1 MNPSNEA
8 TLGVVLDTTGL
19 AAEVTA
25 EGARLSV
32 IGYVWEPTTELV
44 AVDSDGVVWSC
55 SPSHGTRTLMNS
67 SVDALRRFL
76 DLFEEFFA
84 VTDVPPPATYTAEQ
98 MAEKLAAFRRGEI
111 KPAAGRPD
119 TRKARI
125 KQLNGTLRE
134 IDRPAVAAKWWSLI
148 LEQVDDGIL

>member
-1 MNPSNEA
+1 MGSNDA
-8 TLGVVLDTTGL
+8 TLGVVLDTT
-19 AAEVTA
+19 AVPAEVVVDG
-25 EGARLSV
+25 ERLSI

-44 AVDSDGVVWSC
+44 GLDSAGAVWSY
-55 SPSHGTRTLMNS
+55 SPDRRTRTPMNS

-76 DLFEEFFA
+76 DLFGEFFA
-84 VTDVPPPATYTAEQ
+84 ATDDPPPATYTAEQ

-119 TRKARI
+119 HRVARI
-125 KQLNGTLRE
+125 KQLKQTLRE
-134 IDRPAVAAKWWSLI
+134 IDRPAVKGGWWSLV